1 MALDMNALKS
11 KLNKLKGN
19 NKSSVVLWKPQ
30 EGKQTVRI
38 VPRHEATE
46 MPFVELYFHYLANK
60 TYLSPITNGRPDPI
74 AEFAETIRGDGSNK
88 DSWKIAKD
96 FFPKMRTYVPVVERG
111 KETEGVKWWAFGK
124 TVYQE
129 ILAIMADPDY
139 GDITDPQSGRDITVE
154 FTPQEKSDTN
164 FAKTAIRVK
173 PNQTPLSADPA
184 ILKNLLTEQ
193 PNIFDVYQEQSY
205 EQLSKVLEDYIG
217 ATAATEGTD
226 SEVTPV
232 VAKES
237 PTATKATAK
246 KNAAKDV
253 GAAFDDLFDQK

>member
-19 NKSSVVLWKPQ
+19 NKASAVLWKPQ

-38 VPRHEATE
+38 VPRHEATD
-46 MPFVELYFHYLANK
+46 MPFVELYFHYLGNK
-60 TYLSPITNGRPDPI
+60 TYLSPLTHGKPDPI

-111 KETEGVKWWAFGK
+111 KESEGVKWWAFGK

-139 GDITDPQSGRDITVE
+139 GDITDPSSGRDITVE

-173 PNQTPLSADPA
+173 PNQTPLSSDKG
-184 ILKNLLTEQ
+184 ILNNLLTEQ

-217 ATAATEGTD
+217 ATGEPGSVTSAPA
-226 SEVTPV
+226 EVADAPAP
-232 VAKES
+232 AK
-237 PTATKATAK
+237 TAK
-246 KNAAKDV
+246 GKPVKDV
-253 GAAFDDLFDQK
+253 GAAFDDLFAEEKK